1 MHDALPMA
9 QMIEFGDFATPGM
22 TSMVA
27 RASQRISMAG
37 QVMPSVTISNVP
49 GPQWAMYLC
58 GAKLLENYPVSM
70 IVDGQVLN
78 ITLLSYNGSL
88 DFGIVSCP
96 NVVPDLKGVADAI
109 VADHQALLA
118 EATKKK

>member
-1 MHDALPMA
+1 M
-9 QMIEFGDFATPGM
+9 
-22 TSMVA
+22 
-27 RASQRISMAG
+27 
-37 QVMPSVTISNVP
+37 P

-70 IVDGQVLN
+70 IVDGQVSTSPAELQRQPS
-78 ITLLSYNGSL
+78 TSVLWVLPQRGSR
-88 DFGIVSCP
+88 SP
-96 NVVPDLKGVADAI
+96 RGVADAI

>member
-1 MHDALPMA
+1 
-9 QMIEFGDFATPGM
+9 
-22 TSMVA
+22 
-27 RASQRISMAG
+27 
-37 QVMPSVTISNVP
+37 
-49 GPQWAMYLC
+49 
-58 GAKLLENYPVSM
+58 M